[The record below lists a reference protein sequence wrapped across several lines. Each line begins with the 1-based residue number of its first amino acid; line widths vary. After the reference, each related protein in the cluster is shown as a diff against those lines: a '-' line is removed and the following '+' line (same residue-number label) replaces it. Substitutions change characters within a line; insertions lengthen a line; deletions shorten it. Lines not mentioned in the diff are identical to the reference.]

1 MVIGRYSTRSLFDFL
16 ATKRETK
23 GRRRLFEG
31 GINTSINAQ
40 LFFRHSL
47 DAKTTKIIVALLF
60 GGLKPII
67 NEQKIPWMNNKNPRF
82 VICAKS
88 ELKLV
93 IGLMWRVTHDWI
105 VVVSQATHL
114 LAVELTGHFYIHTAS
129 NCDLIQLKETYHFPP
144 LQGYAVACILIYEFY
159 FTQLVLSKAETL
171 EKCSR

>member
-1 MVIGRYSTRSLFDFL
+1 MKEDRQGCKAVVIGRYSTRSLFDFL

-114 LAVELTGHFYIHTAS
+114 LAVELTGHFYI
-129 NCDLIQLKETYHFPP
+129 Q
-144 LQGYAVACILIYEFY
+144 
-159 FTQLVLSKAETL
+159 
-171 EKCSR
+171 